1 MQERLPAATPG
12 SAVKMWHSARC
23 PGQVPIHEGSSFRE
37 EKGKA
42 TREGVAEGTY
52 TVAVRVSMISSCSL
66 GSLR

>member
-1 MQERLPAATPG
+1 
-12 SAVKMWHSARC
+12 MWHSARC
-23 PGQVPIHEGSSFRE
+23 PGQVPIHEGGLFRE